1 MGGQP
6 AARLTD
12 LGSGHAC
19 HFPPSPAITGSPN
32 VMINNLLAVRQTD
45 SYLPHP
51 CPACLIPPHPR
62 NLAQGSATVYFNNLQ
77 AGRIGDPINCGGS
90 HMVGSPNVLIGG
102 TAPPGLTRMPFC
114 EECEDQASGE

>member
-1 MGGQP
+1 MPGKP

-32 VMINNLLAVRQTD
+32 IVINNLTAFRQGD

-51 CPACLIPPHPR
+51 CPVCLIPPHPR
-62 NLAQGSATVYFNNLQ
+62 TLAQGSATVYFNNRQ
-77 AGRIGDPINCGGS
+77 AGRVDDPIACGGN
-90 HMVGSPNVLIGG
+90 HMIGSPNVFIGG
-102 TAPPGLTRMPFC
+102 SSPPGMTRSPFC
-114 EECEDQASGE
+114 EECEDKQGR